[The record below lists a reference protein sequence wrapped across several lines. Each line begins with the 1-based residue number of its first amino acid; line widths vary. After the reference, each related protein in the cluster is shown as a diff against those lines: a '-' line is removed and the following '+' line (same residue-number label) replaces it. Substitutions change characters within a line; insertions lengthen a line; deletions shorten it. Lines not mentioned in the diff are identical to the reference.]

1 MNAAVCSFEQLIL
14 FEECECPRGGGDRY
28 PRYVVWENV
37 PGAFSSN
44 KGADFRSVLE
54 ALTEAEIPMP
64 ENNKWA
70 DSGMV
75 ECDKCEIAWR
85 ILDAQYWGVAQ
96 RRRRIFLVADFGA
109 DDRRAEKILFE
120 QASLS
125 RDTEESA
132 EPRQETP
139 RGAKGGARVSSAM
152 GIAVYDMTHAD
163 EVMREVKGGKVQTLN
178 ARMGTGGNQVPVIHA
193 YAIQGNII
201 GRQPQN
207 GGNGTGITV
216 DCAPTLTAMDRH
228 AVYASRSYHEWAED
242 TTGATLRASGG
253 AYGGGSENL
262 AETYGYVRRLTPL
275 ECERLQGVPDGWT
288 LIDDASCSD
297 TARYKA
303 IGNGMAQ
310 PCADWIMRRIKEVA
324 GNERA

>member
-1 MNAAVCSFEQLIL
+1 
-14 FEECECPRGGGDRY
+14 
-28 PRYVVWENV
+28 
-37 PGAFSSN
+37 
-44 KGADFRSVLE
+44 
-54 ALTEAEIPMP
+54 MP

-132 EPRQETP
+132 AAREEPTE
-139 RGAKGGARVSSAM
+139 GAAGGAHMSSWLGFDACASVSNNAPVLCDCVPTLKTTTRL
-152 GIAVYDMTHAD
+152 AVYDMTHAD
-163 EVMREVKGGKVQTLN
+163 EVMREVTGGKVQTLN

-193 YAIQGNII
+193 YGIQGNII

-228 AVYASRSYHEWAED
+228 AVYASRSYHEWVED

-275 ECERLQGVPDGWT
+275 ECERLTGVPDGWT

-310 PCADWIMRRIKEVA
+310 PCPDWIMRKIKEA
-324 GNERA
+324 EEHERA